1 MGENENI
8 HVSRTSCLLC
18 REPPIAGACILDL
31 TYSRLV
37 VPQCHSPCG
46 RCNYSP
52 YPMVWFHQ
60 TCYRILEATYEPSE
74 KPSAEDLEKFAA
86 ATRPVYRPLDPEH
99 NDVVPT
105 LEGLLSK
112 YSARIVQN
120 CFSQKLLARLPLEIL
135 LMISELI
142 APCWFLTVFG
152 ESRRLIEHL
161 RWDSRI
167 QDPEIDLSRGIWMS
181 RLTYRG
187 NSYVARLSHSPL
199 KSTAYSCVSYMKL
212 PRGFHK
218 LVLSTDNI
226 GLRGVQFLGNG
237 STPTRNGSPW
247 YEILDMQDS
256 QLKIRGLFVRDV
268 RPTGNDSGNGTS
280 SASIKWTSP
289 SSPDFHARNFV
300 SHRQEH
306 RLHYMAL
313 DPPVQ
318 GLLVCSAA
326 GQTVGIHA
334 FSGTNQAF
342 KKFVDSADRR
352 VKKIRLRDSLVHVVK
367 ESCPY
372 WFYFPLND
380 QEDIQGAW
388 IRNWRQPQGEA
399 KEIFTDALMLR
410 TSLGRSVTF
419 GPVYPDRYTDDCDY
433 IPLVRNTDG
442 PISGIFHD
450 GFDPVK
456 DCIQVCGATCD
467 SPRDDK
473 APVLLPWR
481 NAIRPPGVNPD
492 DDRYPWFK
500 TNATLRGLTKVQVCR
515 DRTQP
520 HHPCLGMLMFY
531 ADGHVESSGQI
542 RWDYGLDEE
551 ICGPIMVV
559 KGVVNGKLF
568 VKDIQSAK
576 DEVESTVRSPG
587 RHILPAEGLFVW
599 WFSELGDRLTVC
611 YQP

>member
-1 MGENENI
+1 
-8 HVSRTSCLLC
+8 
-18 REPPIAGACILDL
+18 
-31 TYSRLV
+31 
-37 VPQCHSPCG
+37 
-46 RCNYSP
+46 
-52 YPMVWFHQ
+52 MVWFHQ

-142 APCWFLTVFG
+142 APCWFLTVLG

-161 RWDSRI
+161 RWDSRN

-181 RLTYRG
+181 RLTYSG
-187 NSYVARLSHSPL
+187 NSYVACLSASPL
-199 KSTAYSCVSYMKL
+199 KSTAYSCVSYIKL

-218 LVLSTDNI
+218 LVLSTDHI
-226 GLRGVQFLGNG
+226 GLRGVQFLGHG

-256 QLKIRGLFVRDV
+256 ELKIRVSFDGLFVRDI
-268 RPTGNDSGNGTS
+268 RPTGNESGNGSS

-289 SSPDFHARNFV
+289 SPPGFHARNFV

-306 RLHYMAL
+306 RLHYMTL

-342 KKFVDSADRR
+342 KEFVDSADRR
-352 VKKIRLRDSLVHVVK
+352 VKKIRKL
-367 ESCPY
+367 
-372 WFYFPLND
+372 WIYFPLND
-380 QEDIQGAW
+380 NEEIRGAW
-388 IRNWRQPQGEA
+388 IRKLKLPQGPA
-399 KEIFTDALMLR
+399 ANHTLLLR
-410 TSLGRSVTF
+410 TSLGRTVTF
-419 GPVYPDRYTDDCDY
+419 GPQ
-433 IPLVRNTDG
+433 IPLRIVGVFEYCALTKDTDG

-450 GFDPVK
+450 ERDPACKSISEIGVT
-456 DCIQVCGATCD
+456 CRGTVHGAT
-467 SPRDDK
+467 
-473 APVLLPWR
+473 PVPPPLHSELELPEIPARRGSIASTWYMTKVSLKGLVKVQR
-481 NAIRPPGVNPD
+481 LV
-492 DDRYPWFK
+492 DRYAGNLAWARK
-500 TNATLRGLTKVQVCR
+500 SSALYWLNKEWLMDEIVS
-515 DRTQP
+515 RT
-520 HHPCLGMLMFY
+520 
-531 ADGHVESSGQI
+531 
-542 RWDYGLDEE
+542 
-551 ICGPIMVV
+551 
-559 KGVVNGKLF
+559 
-568 VKDIQSAK
+568 
-576 DEVESTVRSPG
+576 
-587 RHILPAEGLFVW
+587 
-599 WFSELGDRLTVC
+599 SELHERA
-611 YQP
+611 